1 MARRYTPKE
10 ARKPVSR
17 RKAFLPVLG
26 LALAIALAVVA
37 YVIAPFV
44 VELIEGLSADIARQ
58 FAQLRVEYG
67 ENAVDYLFMFV
78 LWLVML
84 ALMVFIVA
92 ATVGED
98 PEKEAF
104 KHMGPSPANRDAQIK
119 ALRRELKDA
128 KRRAKR

>member
-37 YVIAPFV
+37 YVAAPLV

-67 ENAVDYLFMFV
+67 ENAVDYIFAFV

-92 ATVGED
+92 AAIGED

-104 KHMGPSPANRDAQIK
+104 KHMGPSP
-119 ALRRELKDA
+119 
-128 KRRAKR
+128 

>member
-37 YVIAPFV
+37 YVAAPLV

-67 ENAVDYLFMFV
+67 ENAVDYIFAFV

-92 ATVGED
+92 AAIGED

-104 KHMGPSPANRDAQIK
+104 KHMGPSPADRNEQVK
-119 ALRRELKDA
+119 ALRRQLKDA
-128 KRRAKR
+128 KRRAKQ